1 MLHLYFKWRYD
12 RQSRKGAFK
21 LPKTSDRA
29 STEAANLS
37 SFLSQTS
44 SRGGGFKPY
53 DLPRKRRKWAQIIA
67 LVIGV
72 LLIAWITYESIAAL
86 AMLSK

>member
-1 MLHLYFKWRYD
+1 MLHLYYKWRYQ

-21 LPKTSDRA
+21 LPKRNDRS
-29 STEAANLS
+29 STDSANLS
-37 SFLSQTS
+37 SYLSQSTV
-44 SRGGGFKPY
+44 RGGGFKPFE
-53 DLPRKRRKWAQIIA
+53 LQRKRRKCAQIIA
-67 LVIGV
+67 LITVV